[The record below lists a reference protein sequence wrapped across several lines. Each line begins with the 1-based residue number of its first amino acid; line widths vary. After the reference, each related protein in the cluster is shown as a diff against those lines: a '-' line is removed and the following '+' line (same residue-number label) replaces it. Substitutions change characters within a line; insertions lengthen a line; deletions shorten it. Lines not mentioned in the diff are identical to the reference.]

1 MSIEFFVVLVDIGV
15 IASGASYAAVIIPLF
30 IGVLYFLQKY
40 YLRTSRQM
48 RLLDLEAKS
57 PLYTQLA
64 ETATGVQHI
73 RAFGWQA
80 KTANNSLK
88 LLDYSQKPYY
98 YMFCIQRW
106 LTLVLDI
113 CVTVIAIVLVT
124 LALKLTHTTTQS
136 AIGLALLNIV
146 TFSEALSQL
155 LDSWVELET
164 SLGAVTRLKDF
175 IATTPL
181 EPQPKEPRVELPTAW
196 PQQGKIQINN
206 VAAAYKYSLFSYF

>member
-1 MSIEFFVVLVDIGV
+1 MSIEFFVVLVDLGV
-15 IASGASYAAVIIPLF
+15 IASGASYAAAVIPLF
-30 IGVLYFLQKY
+30 MGVLYFLQKY

-64 ETATGVQHI
+64 ETAAGVEHI
-73 RAFGWQA
+73 RAFGWQD
-80 KTANNSLK
+80 KTTANSLK

-113 CVTVIAIVLVT
+113 CVAVIAIVLVT
-124 LALKLTHTTTQS
+124 LALKLMHTTTQS

-155 LDSWVELET
+155 LDSWAELET
-164 SLGAVTRLKDF
+164 SLGAIARLKNF
-175 IATTPL
+175 MATTPL
-181 EPQPKEPRVELPTAW
+181 EPQPKEPRVELPAAW
-196 PQQGKIQINN
+196 PDQGRIEINN
-206 VAAAYKYSLFSYF
+206 VAAAYK